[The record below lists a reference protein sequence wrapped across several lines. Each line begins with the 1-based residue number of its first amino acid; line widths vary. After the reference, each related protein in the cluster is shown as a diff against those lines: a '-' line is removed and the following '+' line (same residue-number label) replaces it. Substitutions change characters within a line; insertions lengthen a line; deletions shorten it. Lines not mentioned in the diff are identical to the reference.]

1 MEQNRIA
8 TIDQPHD
15 ALLVM
20 LNISQIS
27 SEPTDTTYS
36 GSNRRKVNMISD
48 LRKVMTIPAK
58 VR

>member
-8 TIDQPHD
+8 TINQPHD